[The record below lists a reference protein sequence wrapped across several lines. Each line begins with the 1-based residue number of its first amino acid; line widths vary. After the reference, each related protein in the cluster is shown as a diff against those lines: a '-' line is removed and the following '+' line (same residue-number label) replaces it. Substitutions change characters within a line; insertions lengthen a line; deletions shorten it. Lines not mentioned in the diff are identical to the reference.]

1 MSKDT
6 EQEYGETSWTEG
18 EESSK
23 PKAHNGKTLSDV
35 PTDWTGWTKAS
46 KVQYLVDVIQ
56 FYIVKVRSGNFDL
69 SKTEALA
76 ALALEAQIE
85 LADFYAEAESYSRDA
100 KNIVEYVEGE
110 VSEEIL
116 KSRIDSEKKLP
127 ETALKRQA
135 TITQKVKD
143 AKKQMIQLEKEY
155 KKWRYIYDM
164 LKDAHIF
171 FRNLGKV

>member
-1 MSKDT
+1 MEDN
-6 EQEYGETSWTEG
+6 ETSWSDEVTEFDSPG
-18 EESSK
+18 RV
-23 PKAHNGKTLSDV
+23 KAHTGKTLSDV
-35 PTDWTGWTKAS
+35 PTDWTGWTKAN

-56 FYIVKVRSGNFDL
+56 AYIVKVRSGNFDL

-100 KNIVEYVEGE
+100 KNIVEYTEGE

-116 KSRIDSEKKLP
+116 KNSYLTSDKKLP